1 MLLPLAY
8 SFVLCLALL
17 WQHGRKFL
25 CNNDGG
31 SQFSLFKNNTLVAV
45 VCGRGIF
52 LFCDT
57 DLIVDSGGLL
67 AAACSVRRSSEE
79 F

>member
-1 MLLPLAY
+1 MLGSYIGFGFLLIALFHASAWLLAY
-8 SFVLCLALL
+8 SFVLCFALL

-31 SQFSLFKNNTLVAV
+31 SQFSLLKNNTLVAV

-52 LFCDT
+52 FVLWH
-57 DLIVDSGGLL
+57 
-67 AAACSVRRSSEE
+67 
-79 F
+79 